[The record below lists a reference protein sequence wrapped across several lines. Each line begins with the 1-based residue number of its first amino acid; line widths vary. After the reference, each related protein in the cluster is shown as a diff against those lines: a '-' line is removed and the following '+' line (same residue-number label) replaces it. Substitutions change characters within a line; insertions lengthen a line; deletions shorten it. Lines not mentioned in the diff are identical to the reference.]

1 MDTQSDHATFI
12 ALINAGSFNRA
23 ASVLKR
29 STSAIS
35 RQLQRIEKQI
45 NVQLLSRTTRVLKL
59 TPAGE
64 IYLDSCRRIQE
75 EMNNTNTLIQD
86 LNAKPV
92 GTLKITSTPTFA
104 RARLI
109 AAIAEFSKQ
118 YPAIRFVL
126 KLTDEY
132 VDLVAG
138 GFDLAVRVGKLKDSR
153 LIARSLIQNQL
164 IPCASP
170 GYLQSNKQPTCAAD
184 LLNHQL
190 LYPSHLSFVERMR
203 LDYFP
208 DIELNEQQIRLVVDD
223 VITLYEGTK
232 QGLGIGFL
240 PTYLIKEDLEQS
252 RLIELLPAHPRPS
265 QPINLVYSKN
275 SFMPRKTTIFIDF
288 LLDYFSSSPNRPK

>member
-1 MDTQSDHATFI
+1 MFI
-12 ALINAGSFNRA
+12 ALISAGNFNRA
-23 ASVLKR
+23 ASDLKR

-35 RQLQRIEKQI
+35 RQLQRIEKQN
-45 NVQLLSRTTRVLKL
+45 NVQLLTRTTRVLKL

-75 EMNNTNTLIQD
+75 EINNTNTLIQD
-86 LNAKPV
+86 LNSKPV

-109 AAIAEFSKQ
+109 TAIAEFSKR
-118 YPAIRFVL
+118 YPAIKFVL

-153 LIARSLIQNQL
+153 LIARPLLENQL
-164 IPCASP
+164 VLCASP
-170 GYLQSNKQPTCAAD
+170 SYLQSTKNPNCAAD
-184 LLNHQL
+184 LLDHQL
-190 LYPSHLSFVERMR
+190 LYPSHLNFIERMR

-208 DIELNEQQIRLVVDD
+208 NIEFDEQQIRLVVDD

-232 QGLGIGFL
+232 LGLGIGFL
-240 PTYLIKEDLEQS
+240 PTYLVKDDLEQS
-252 RLIELLPAHPRPS
+252 RLIELLPEQPHPH
-265 QPINLVYSKN
+265 QPINLVYVKN
-275 SFMPRKTTIFIDF
+275 SFMPRKTTIFTNF
-288 LLDYFSSSPNRPK
+288 LLDYFSSSPDLGM